1 MCSRRR
7 LKSRDGG
14 RGRIAAGEG
23 DAAEVCT
30 TMESTFAGEDDEA
43 GWDEKR
49 DGLLCAV
56 HDGIR
61 EERRKEDARR
71 RTRET
76 KEEGG

>member
-1 MCSRRR
+1 
-7 LKSRDGG
+7 
-14 RGRIAAGEG
+14 
-23 DAAEVCT
+23 
-30 TMESTFAGEDDEA
+30 MESTFAGEDDEA

-71 RTRET
+71 RTREA
-76 KEEGG
+76 EEEKGG